1 MISTKD
7 TLGTNQTPVCKKSLL
22 LLFVHTTRPFLIPRR
37 MMSCL
42 LALGG
47 YRGAWNVDLF
57 LMAMSS
63 ASDWRSLGR
72 FVVHA
77 QVFGVPFHMGRVA
90 LLPISAYACAL
101 SGGSVLF

>member
-1 MISTKD
+1 
-7 TLGTNQTPVCKKSLL
+7 
-22 LLFVHTTRPFLIPRR
+22 

-77 QVFGVPFHMGRVA
+77 QVFGVPFHMGRAA
-90 LLPISAYACAL
+90 LLPASAYTCGHL
-101 SGGSVLF
+101 GGNGLF